1 MRPSSS
7 VSTPAARAARSR
19 AGVAL
24 SAAPA
29 ARPAR
34 RGAPRRAARQPGP
47 AGEVDDRDQTAVLE
61 VEAAL
66 PLAAVLDDEV
76 AQEAGRRAVRQRAA
90 GEEPPHPGMRPGGAD
105 PRGERR
111 RPGDAP
117 HRPPVADERDEDQR
131 LL

>member
-34 RGAPRRAARQPGP
+34 RGAPRRAAREPGP
-47 AGEVDDRDQTAVLE
+47 AREVDDRDQPAVLE

-66 PLAAVLDDEV
+66 ALAAVLDDEV
-76 AQEAGRRAVRQRAA
+76 AQEAGRRAVRQREA
-90 GEEPPHPGMRPGGAD
+90 GEEPQQAGMRPGRAD

-111 RPGDAP
+111 GAAGAPQPGPGPDG
-117 HRPPVADERDEDQR
+117 RDEEQAP
-131 LL
+131 